1 MKITKIDKEKVKEVY
16 TKGLVSLEVIKLRES
31 PVDVKEAEELYT
43 EIVKHKTYLIDDLAD
58 PYIIR
63 LSFTENKS
71 RLRSVDP
78 DRLED
83 MDAFELGE
91 SIQEILKENGFP
103 VIKSE
108 FPDMPEGY
116 MEAKEAQE
124 NKNVEK
130 N

>member
-1 MKITKIDKEKVKEVY
+1 
-16 TKGLVSLEVIKLRES
+16 
-31 PVDVKEAEELYT
+31 
-43 EIVKHKTYLIDDLAD
+43 
-58 PYIIR
+58 
-63 LSFTENKS
+63 
-71 RLRSVDP
+71 LRSVDP
-78 DRLED
+78 DRLDD

-116 MEAKEAQE
+116 LEAKEAQE
-124 NKNVEK
+124 AKNVEE